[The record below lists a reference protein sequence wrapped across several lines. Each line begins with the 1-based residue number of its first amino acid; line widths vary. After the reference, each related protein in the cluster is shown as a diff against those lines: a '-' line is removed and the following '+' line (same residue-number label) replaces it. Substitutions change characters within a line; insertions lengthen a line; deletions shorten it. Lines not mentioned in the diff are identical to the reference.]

1 VHPCV
6 CHFTSHTQLACIKE
20 AGCPACKLK
29 CVCVCVCVCVFL
41 LPVLSFLY
49 MYGHALEF
57 IIFVLYSVLGYINFF
72 ALLVIKGSQWYYYP
86 HFTDEETETQK
97 G

>member
-1 VHPCV
+1 
-6 CHFTSHTQLACIKE
+6 
-20 AGCPACKLK
+20 
-29 CVCVCVCVCVFL
+29 
-41 LPVLSFLY
+41 